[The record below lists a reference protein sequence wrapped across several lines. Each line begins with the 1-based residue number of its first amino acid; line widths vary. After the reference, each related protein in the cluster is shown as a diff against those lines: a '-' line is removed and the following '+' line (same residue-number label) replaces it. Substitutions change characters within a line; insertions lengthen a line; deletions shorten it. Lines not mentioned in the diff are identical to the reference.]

1 MYERIIDGTLYRG
14 QRLDGSWDV
23 SGWRAGGHHELS
35 VRPRIQWQ
43 EIGPAKPPFSW
54 QEWIDAA
61 ESEEQRI
68 ERELEFLQH
77 LESRRLKNLET
88 NSRRAQSACRRFIK
102 AEGFNELLTLTY
114 RENQTDIERFKRD
127 FKEWVRRMKKA
138 LGGQFRYCAG
148 FEPQQRGAWHAHVA
162 CQKLPKHVTYQG
174 SKIQAWRLGTAV
186 WRSIVGVYG
195 GMCFVGGKTR
205 HGAPA
210 AHRLSLAKLAAYVAK
225 YIVKHFALCPDEKNR
240 YSHSDGLV
248 KGEKYRLT
256 VTGVADV
263 WEVLDLAFECADGD
277 VVVSHIVDDRGY
289 WLVTE
294 PGAFRLRPG

>member
-1 MYERIIDGTLYRG
+1 MYERIIEGTLYRG
-14 QRLDGSWDV
+14 QVLPGAWDV
-23 SGWRAGGHHELS
+23 SGWRANGHHEVS
-35 VRPRIQWQ
+35 ARPRIQWQ
-43 EIGPAKPPFSW
+43 EVGPAKPPFSW
-54 QEWIDAA
+54 QEWIDGA
-61 ESEEQRI
+61 ESELQQL
-68 ERELEFLQH
+68 EREAEH
-77 LESRRLKNLET
+77 AAYVEARRLKNLET
-88 NSRRAQSACRRFIK
+88 NSRRAQTACRRFIK

-114 RENQTDIERFKRD
+114 RENQTDLEQFKRD

-148 FEPQQRGAWHAHVA
+148 FEPQERGAWHAHVT
-162 CQKLPKHVTYQG
+162 CHKFQRMVQYKG
-174 SKIQAWRLGTAV
+174 SKIPSWRLGTEV
-186 WRSIVGVYG
+186 WRSIVGPQG

-210 AHRLSLAKLAAYVAK
+210 AHRLSLAKLAAYVSK

-248 KGEKYRLT
+248 KGEKYALT

-263 WEVLDLAFECADGD
+263 WEMLGLAFECEASDR
-277 VVVSHIVDDRGY
+277 VVSHIADDRGY

-294 PGAFRLRPG
+294 AGPS